1 MKVLVIS
8 RSPWD
13 DSNSFGNTFSNLFG
27 GMKGIEIFSICCQD
41 GVNNN
46 GIVSKTYQMTDRSVL
61 NSLIGKHAGSV
72 MASAAVQ
79 DCVISKKKSNKF
91 PKKRY
96 TVFYIARDLIWNFGH
111 WWDKDF
117 KSFLD
122 EIKPEVIYL
131 PIYASWYMC
140 DVQQKVVNYCKVPV
154 VGHITDDNYNYPPNG
169 WNQPLAY
176 LYRANVRRKVRKLI
190 AKCSYIEVFA
200 ENMAYEYAEIFKKPF
215 YVIGKG
221 IDISKVD
228 QIKVETPNNNPVKY
242 VYTGNIGNGRYLELA
257 KLGKA
262 LDAAYHDGGVELLIY
277 TQSMME
283 AGMQEVFSC
292 CNSLKLCGS
301 VSSKEV
307 LKIQQDADVLVHVES
322 FSKQSIFETKM
333 SFSTK
338 LVDYM
343 MAGKIIFAIGPAEV
357 NSLETLRNYNLA
369 VTACCDDEIKKQ
381 VLAIKNGEVDTE
393 NLTVS
398 IYKYITTYRDKIVIQ
413 KGMFNRLS
421 ELIK

>member
-27 GMKGIEIFSICCQD
+27 GMKGVEIFSICCQD

-61 NSLIGKHAGSV
+61 NSLMGKHAGSV
-72 MASAAVQ
+72 MASATVQ
-79 DCVISKKKSNKF
+79 DYVISKKKSNKF

-176 LYRANVRRKVRKLI
+176 LYRANVRRKVRNLI

-200 ENMAYEYAEIFKKPF
+200 ENMAHEYAEIFKKPF

-228 QIKVETPNNNPVKY
+228 QIKVETPKNNPVKY
-242 VYTGNIGNGRYLELA
+242 VDPNGLDIWEISPTGNITMIKDDKITKISFVNQKGEETKGYEFSKNDISYREDKDQEGNSIYLFEIKGDDKAEQIYNRSLVHTQNKQEFELVRIGDDTSERNIVGTSQSQAQSGVGTTLLNRNYTIREHYHNHPSGNNRPSNADKTFAKDVRKYNPKASFYINVFQRVNGRTRLT
-257 KLGKA
+257 KN
-262 LDAAYHDGGVELLIY
+262 AY
-277 TQSMME
+277 
-283 AGMQEVFSC
+283 
-292 CNSLKLCGS
+292 
-301 VSSKEV
+301 
-307 LKIQQDADVLVHVES
+307 
-322 FSKQSIFETKM
+322 
-333 SFSTK
+333 
-338 LVDYM
+338 
-343 MAGKIIFAIGPAEV
+343 
-357 NSLETLRNYNLA
+357 
-369 VTACCDDEIKKQ
+369 
-381 VLAIKNGEVDTE
+381 
-393 NLTVS
+393 
-398 IYKYITTYRDKIVIQ
+398 
-413 KGMFNRLS
+413 
-421 ELIK
+421 